1 MTRAKWM
8 APLLIL
14 VLAGFGAFVIV
25 QSAPSIERVE
35 SERLIPTVRVLD
47 AHPQTLRYGVHTQGT
62 VQPRTESSVVPEI
75 SGRVVWISP
84 SLASGGFFEEGDPLL
99 RIEQRDYELALDRAK
114 AAVKRARSELDF
126 AASELERQEGLSRG
140 GVASRSELS
149 DARRTA
155 SVAEANLF
163 DARAAVEQAERDLAR
178 TEIRAPFQGR
188 VRDEEVDVGQFVTR
202 GSAIARIYA
211 TDYVEVR
218 LPIADAELA
227 FLDLRTPGADGT
239 SGPDTLPRV
248 FLRATFAGQPA
259 EWIGHVVRTEG
270 AIDLRSRLV
279 NVVARVEDPYQ
290 RKSPNGGVPLPV
302 GLFVQAEIEG
312 PQAENVI
319 VVPRYA
325 VRENSRVLV
334 VDANDRLH
342 TRTVEIL
349 RIDRDDVLVQGPLP
363 GDVRICISALP
374 VVVEGMQVRTAE
386 SRATK
391 STLEEQGGKG
401 DQGGRGPSDE
411 AVRS

>member
-8 APLLIL
+8 APLSIL

-155 SVAEANLF
+155 AVAEANLF

-178 TEIRAPFQGR
+178 TEISAPLQGR

-211 TDYVEVR
+211 TDYAEVR

-227 FLDLRTPGADGT
+227 FLDLRTPGADSA

-334 VDANDRLH
+334 VDENDRLH

-391 STLEEQGGKG
+391 STLGEQGGKG
-401 DQGGRGPSDE
+401 DQRGREPSDE

>member
-14 VLAGFGAFVIV
+14 ALAGFGAFVIV

-47 AHPQTLRYGVHTQGT
+47 AQPQTLRYGVHTQGT
-62 VQPRTESSVVPEI
+62 VEPRTESSVVPEI

-84 SLASGGFFEEGDPLL
+84 ALAPGGFFHEGDPLL

-211 TDYVEVR
+211 TDYVEIR

-227 FLDLRTPGADGT
+227 FLDLRAPGARTT
-239 SGPDTLPRV
+239 SGQETLPRV
-248 FLRATFAGQPA
+248 HLRATFAGQPA

-279 NVVARVEDPYQ
+279 NVVARVEDPY
-290 RKSPNGGVPLPV
+290 RTKSPNGGVPLPV

-312 PQAENVI
+312 PEAENVI
-319 VVPRYA
+319 VVPRYV

-334 VDANDRLH
+334 VDGNDRLH

-349 RIDRDDVLVQGPLP
+349 RIDRDDVLVQGPLE

-386 SRATK
+386 SREPEP
-391 STLEEQGGKG
+391 TLEEEGENG
-401 DQGGRGPSDE
+401 DQEGRGPSDE